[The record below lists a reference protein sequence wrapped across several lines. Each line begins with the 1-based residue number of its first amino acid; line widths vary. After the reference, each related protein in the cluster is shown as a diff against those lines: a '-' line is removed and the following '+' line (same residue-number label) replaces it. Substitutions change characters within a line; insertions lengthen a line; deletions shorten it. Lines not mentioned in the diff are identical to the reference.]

1 MDIPGVVEDLLGN
14 PVQPGDEV
22 VGAFRIGNV
31 AVLRVGTVLGF
42 GERANRLTVR
52 VRWHDSSNPYGGKD
66 PEVIE
71 KTGAIEAEL
80 KRFVKLSSAPVSVE
94 DIPAA
99 NP

>member
-31 AVLRVGTVLGF
+31 AVLRVGTVRGF
-42 GERANRLTVR
+42 GERANALTVR
-52 VRWHDSSNPYGGKD
+52 VAWHTDSNDGTIAKH
-66 PEVIE
+66 
-71 KTGAIEAEL
+71 GAIEAEL
-80 KRFVKLSSAPVSVE
+80 KRFVKLSSAPVRVE